1 MFRRWWA
8 SAAAIGLVAGIL
20 LAGMH
25 AASIHHPDLREGDN
39 RELTVVL
46 ISAARSHESQTGP
59 WWSAKARVVAGA
71 AKATVGL
78 SGRGSIQAGLGD
90 RLTAK
95 MGISASRV
103 RGESARLWVQ
113 GRPSVEPA
121 QGPAAGARRIMR
133 QVAGDTDPGW
143 LLSGMSLGMDEGLSP
158 PAQQDMR
165 DSGLSHLT
173 AVSGAN
179 CAVLLLLVHWLCG
192 WLRVPRVPRMICGA
206 VVLVAFVT
214 TVGMQPSVMRA
225 AAMAGL
231 AMLAG
236 LMGGRRAAAHVLQM
250 SVVLL
255 LLLDPWLAYSVG
267 FMLSIAATGGLI
279 ALLER
284 GVLAATVAAQVATF
298 PILLAIGGS
307 VGPRTVASNVLVTPM
322 AAIIP
327 IVGLGSALLEWVA
340 GLGEP
345 IAGVGRAMCL
355 LVLRIAG
362 WQVLPNLTW
371 LPGWLG
377 VGLAAVV
384 ALTAFTLGRRRM
396 VAVTVVLVGAVWLT
410 GRLADGWPPADWW
423 IVACDVGQGDA
434 FVVRSEQRIM
444 LVDTGPEPALVDG
457 CLDRLGVQA
466 IDLVVITHFHADHVD
481 GLDGVLDGRRVGQV
495 WVSPCSEPAEQYAQ
509 AADDLRRLH
518 ATIPVPGDVYAFGAA
533 RLHVVWP
540 QRIIAAGSVP
550 NNASVSF
557 VLEAPQGRA
566 AFLGDLEPEAQA
578 AILRSADLAADVVKV
593 PHHGSAQ
600 FVPELPAAVRPELA
614 LIGVGRDNSFGHPSA
629 QAVAAWQQI
638 GAQVFATA
646 QSGDIAVTGDRRV
659 VVRGVVRAPLG
670 R

>member
-1 MFRRWWA
+1 
-8 SAAAIGLVAGIL
+8 
-20 LAGMH
+20 MH
-25 AASIHHPDLREGDN
+25 VASIHHPDLQEGDSH
-39 RELTVVL
+39 ELTVVL
-46 ISAARSHESQTGP
+46 TSAARNHDSPTGP

-71 AKATVGL
+71 AEATVGL

-90 RLTAK
+90 RLTAT
-95 MGISASRV
+95 MGVSASRV

-113 GRPSVEPA
+113 GRPEVEPA
-121 QGPAAGARRIMR
+121 QGATAGARRVMR
-133 QVAGDTDPGW
+133 GVAGDTDPGW

-158 PAQQDMR
+158 LAQQDMR

-192 WLRVPRVPRMICGA
+192 WLRVPRVPRMVCGA
-206 VVLVAFVT
+206 VVLVAFVA

-307 VGPRTVASNVLVTPM
+307 VGPRTVAANVLVTPM
-322 AAIIP
+322 AAVIP
-327 IVGLGSALLEWVA
+327 IIGLGSALLEWVA

-345 IAGVGRAMCL
+345 IAGVGRAMCHV
-355 LVLRIAG
+355 VLRIAG

-371 LPGWLG
+371 VSGWLG

-384 ALTAFTLGRRRM
+384 ALTALTLGRRRM
-396 VAVTVVLVGAVWLT
+396 VAVTVLLVGAVGLT
-410 GRLADGWPPADWW
+410 GRLADGWPPSDWW

-434 FVVRSEQRIM
+434 FVVRSAQRIM

-457 CLDRLGVQA
+457 CLDRLGVET

-481 GLDGVLDGRRVGQV
+481 GLDGVLEGRRVGQV
-495 WVSPCSEPAEQYAQ
+495 WISPCSEPAEQYAQ
-509 AADDLRRLH
+509 AADELTRLR

-557 VLEAPQGRA
+557 VLEAPEGRA
-566 AFLGDLEPEAQA
+566 AFLGDIEPEAQA

-600 FVPELPAAVRPELA
+600 FVPELPAAVHPELA

-629 QAVAAWQQI
+629 QAVGAWQQV
-638 GAQVFATA
+638 GARVFATA
-646 QSGDIAVTGDRRV
+646 ESGDIAVTGDRHV
-659 VVRGVVRAPLG
+659 VVRGAVRAPLG